1 MATGRVYNE
10 LFLEHGETW
19 HVENRVRLEAVLAR
33 LQGNGLWDAMEE
45 LDTYPAERAQL
56 LWLHTE
62 EYLEELQALS
72 TRGGGSLDSDTVA
85 NWATWA
91 AASVAAGGCMAAVQD
106 IIEGG
111 VDNALCL
118 VRPPGHHAEADRGM
132 GFCFLNNA
140 ALAAEFALHHDL
152 ERVAL
157 VDFDVHHGN
166 GTQDMFYN
174 RGDVLYASIH
184 QEGLYPGTGTIDEVG
199 VDAGMGQNINIP
211 LPRGAQDRHYL
222 RALDE
227 LIIPALRRAQPQILV
242 VSAGYDGHATD
253 PLAQHELTCDG
264 YYQIMLRL
272 RQAAEE
278 LCEGRLCVVLE
289 GGYEPQALAHG
300 VENTA
305 LALLGEPLREPDA
318 TLPEVHPLATERV
331 DDALGQI
338 IEIHTTRLAL

>member
-1 MATGRVYNE
+1 
-10 LFLEHGETW
+10 
-19 HVENRVRLEAVLAR
+19 
-33 LQGNGLWDAMEE
+33 
-45 LDTYPAERAQL
+45 
-56 LWLHTE
+56 
-62 EYLEELQALS
+62 
-72 TRGGGSLDSDTVA
+72 
-85 NWATWA
+85 
-91 AASVAAGGCMAAVQD
+91 
-106 IIEGG
+106 
-111 VDNALCL
+111 
-118 VRPPGHHAEADRGM
+118 
-132 GFCFLNNA
+132 
-140 ALAAEFALHHDL
+140 
-152 ERVAL
+152 
-157 VDFDVHHGN
+157 
-166 GTQDMFYN
+166 
-174 RGDVLYASIH
+174 
-184 QEGLYPGTGTIDEVG
+184 
-199 VDAGMGQNINIP
+199 
-211 LPRGAQDRHYL
+211 L